1 MSRTLDKGLNL
12 LTLVA
17 EGFDTLGDLARASG
31 LPKSTVHRLTQVLV
45 HHHLLRYQGHR
56 FRLDYRLL
64 QLSELARQQL
74 DYLTV
79 ARPHLEEVSRRTSET
94 VHLGVL
100 ADGHITYLEKIEG
113 SRGLQMRSHVGLR
126 VPAQTTAL
134 GKTLIASLP
143 LEEWP
148 SHLLDLAPKTDSSI
162 TWPDAMRDE
171 LATIRRQGYALDLE
185 ENEPGIRCIAVP
197 VWDASGRAIAAIS
210 ISGATVYLTDARI
223 RELVPIAR
231 ACAQTISRE
240 LGADDTP
247 GGETRH
253 APSSGVREEEDAR

>member
-12 LTLVA
+12 LSLVA
-17 EGFDTLGDLARASG
+17 EGVDSLSDLARASG
-31 LPKSTVHRLTQVLV
+31 LPKSTVHRLTHVLV
-45 HHHLLRYQGHR
+45 EHHLLRYQDQR

-64 QLSELARQQL
+64 QLSELARRQL

-100 ADGHITYLEKIEG
+100 SDGHITYLEKIEG

-126 VPAQTTAL
+126 VPARTTAL
-134 GKTLIASLP
+134 GKMLIAGLPEEAWSL
-143 LEEWP
+143 
-148 SHLLDLAPKTDSSI
+148 HLLDRAPKTDRSI
-162 TWPDAMRDE
+162 TEPDAMRDE

-197 VWDASGRAIAAIS
+197 IWDASGRAIAAIS
-210 ISGATVYLTDARI
+210 ISGATVYLTDARM

-231 ACAQTISRE
+231 ACAETVSRE
-240 LGADDTP
+240 LGAENAARP
-247 GGETRH
+247 ETRH
-253 APSSGVREEEDAR
+253 APTAGARWEEDTR